1 MMLEKQGITTD
12 IVISISVLVIISVYV
27 GHLYLDELVSGVQWI
42 ASEVVSPMFGLDS
55 YF

>member
-1 MMLEKQGITTD
+1 MTVKQGIKTD
-12 IVISISVLVIISVYV
+12 IVISVSVFVIVLVYV

-42 ASEVVSPMFGLDS
+42 ASEVISPMFGLDS